1 MKFRPRR
8 LYDRNYSLSIVTKYL
23 QEKTVLRKGSTA
35 ILNGTLKDV
44 TMNKGNRSMT
54 QSHIVLPHA
63 TLDLSNGFNGTITAK
78 SLELSTLV

>member
-1 MKFRPRR
+1 M
-8 LYDRNYSLSIVTKYL
+8 ITKGNG
-23 QEKTVLRKGSTA
+23 T
-35 ILNGTLKDV
+35 ILNTSTKSRYKSASILG
-44 TMNKGNRSMT
+44 